1 MTCEVS
7 IREPRLLGQPA
18 IRIDDKILRKILQA
32 IVPTAGGIY
41 SPSEDSFLML
51 NAISNIPVEKKEVL
65 DVGTGSG
72 ILGLFCA
79 LRGANVTATDVDET
93 ALVHVQKAAR
103 TLGVS
108 LNTVL
113 SDLFSNV
120 SGRFDLVMFNP
131 PYIPSA
137 ALEDRTVDGG
147 KRGVGLMR
155 RFLATL
161 PTHLKAG
168 GSALLLLSSLNDP
181 SSLIAEH
188 PDFDFSVAARHA
200 LFFEELQ
207 VLHLRFR
214 DDIAC

>member
-1 MTCEVS
+1 VTYEAS
-7 IREPRLLGQPA
+7 IQEPRLLGQPA
-18 IRIDDKILRKILQA
+18 VRIDDKILRKILRA

-51 NAISNIPVEKKEVL
+51 DAISNIPVEKKEVL

-79 LRGANVTATDVDET
+79 LRGAKVTATDVDET
-93 ALVHVQKAAR
+93 ALVHVQKAAW

-108 LNTVL
+108 LNAVL

-120 SGRFDLVMFNP
+120 GGRFDLVLFNP
-131 PYIPSA
+131 PYLPST

-155 RFLATL
+155 RFLETL
-161 PTHLKAG
+161 PRHLKAG

-181 SSLIAEH
+181 SLLIADH
-188 PDFDFSVAARHA
+188 PDLDFSVTARRA

-207 VLHLRFR
+207 VLRLRFR

>member
-1 MTCEVS
+1 
-7 IREPRLLGQPA
+7 
-18 IRIDDKILRKILQA
+18 
-32 IVPTAGGIY
+32 
-41 SPSEDSFLML
+41 ML
-51 NAISNIPVEKKEVL
+51 DAISNIPLEKKEVL

-79 LRGANVTATDVDET
+79 LRGASMTATDVDET
-93 ALVHVQKAAR
+93 ALAHVQKAAR

-108 LNTVL
+108 LKTVL

-120 SGRFDLVMFNP
+120 DGRFDLVLFNP
-131 PYIPSA
+131 PYLPSA

-147 KRGVGLMR
+147 KRGVGIMK
-155 RFLATL
+155 RFLETL
-161 PTHLKAG
+161 PKHLKAE

-188 PDFDFSVAARHA
+188 PDFDFSVTARRS
-200 LFFEELQ
+200 LFFEEVQ

-214 DDIAC
+214 